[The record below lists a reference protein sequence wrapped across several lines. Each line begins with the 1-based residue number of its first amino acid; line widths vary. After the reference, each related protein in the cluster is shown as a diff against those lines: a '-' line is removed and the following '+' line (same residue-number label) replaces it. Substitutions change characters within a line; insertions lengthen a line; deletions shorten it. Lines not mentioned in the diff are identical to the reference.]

1 MVKVKL
7 LLRQSKVARVLLYPL
22 IRLRRYFL
30 AEKKE
35 TENNI
40 FVNIERLFD
49 SDPVLRLP
57 EFKGRFYIGVE
68 SDLFRRLAKDGDYE
82 SKLVGVCER
91 YLIRNRDVLD
101 IGANIGFYTVL
112 FGKLINDNRKV
123 LSVEPTPNALK
134 RLYKNI
140 TENGITKKAGVYE
153 GVVSD
158 FVGDIEINTIEG
170 REEYSSIGAMVH
182 PSVSNEVV
190 IKIKVGSSTVD
201 RLVEMRKLDPGF
213 IKIDVEGAEYAVLK
227 GMKGVLLKN
236 KPIILSE
243 LSNPLLKKNGTSSQ
257 EVIGFIEG
265 FGYKIIDP
273 KYPDMKP
280 GDREY
285 GDILCIPVVAKNDS
299 KYS

>member
-1 MVKVKL
+1 MAKVRL
-7 LLRQSKVARVLLYPL
+7 LLRQSKVARILLYPF
-22 IRLRRYFL
+22 IRLRRLFL
-30 AEKKE
+30 AEKRE
-35 TENNI
+35 IENNI
-40 FVNIERLFD
+40 FANIERLFH

-57 EFKGRFYIGVE
+57 EFKGRFCIGVE
-68 SDLFRRLAKDGDYE
+68 SDLFRRLVKDGDYE
-82 SKLVGVCER
+82 ASLVDVCEK
-91 YLIRNRDVLD
+91 YLIRDRDVLD

-112 FGKLINDNRKV
+112 LGKLINDNRKV

-140 TENGITKKAGVYE
+140 VENELTKKVELYE

-158 FVGDIEINTIEG
+158 VVGDIEINTIEG
-170 REEYSSIGAMVH
+170 REEYSSIGAMAH

-190 IKIKVGSSTVD
+190 TKIKVESSTVD
-201 RLVEMRKLDPGF
+201 RLVEIRKLAPGF

-227 GMKGVLLKN
+227 GMKEVILKN

-243 LSNPLLKKNGTSSQ
+243 LSNPLLKENGTSSQ
-257 EVIGFIEG
+257 EVISFIED

-273 KYPDMKP
+273 KYPNMKP

-285 GDILCIPVVAKNDS
+285 GDILCVPIVDKNDS